1 MTTATRTI
9 TVARPVGDVFTFF
22 ADAERDPLWR
32 TEVLSARRRPG
43 TDPSARGTGQGT
55 RYDQELRGP
64 GGRVVRATA
73 EVTEHV
79 PHGSV
84 AFVADARGLRRRRR
98 YVFADLGG
106 GRTSVTLTIDAEP
119 TGPLGFLRRSEVQEW
134 ADDAVGSLAWAKAL
148 LESGRPEPVRQRRH

>member
-1 MTTATRTI
+1 MTTATGTI
-9 TVARPVGDVFTFF
+9 TVARPVGDVFDFF

-32 TEVLSARRRPG
+32 TEVLSARRRSG
-43 TDPSARGTGQGT
+43 AGQGA
-55 RYDQELRGP
+55 RYDQELREP

-84 AFVADARGLRRRRR
+84 AFLADARGLRRRRR
-98 YVFADLGG
+98 YVFADLGD
-106 GRTSVTLTIDAEP
+106 GRTSVTLTVDAEP
-119 TGPLGFLRRSEVQEW
+119 TGPLALLHRAEAQMC

-148 LESGRPEPVRQRRH
+148 LESGRREPVRRRRH